1 MRTGYWGE
9 GRWGLAENYTCV
21 QLSRPA
27 VHDMS
32 ISRLKKRT
40 IRALDVKK
48 ERAVRDRGEL
58 KIGEGGARIRG

>member
-1 MRTGYWGE
+1 MASMNGMRTGYWRE
-9 GRWGLAENYTCV
+9 GRWGMAENYTCV

-32 ISRLKKRT
+32 ISRLKMRT

-48 ERAVRDRGEL
+48 RGL
-58 KIGEGGARIRG
+58 